1 MRARDGRRIQ
11 QIGFG
16 IGESAV
22 APFQPAVDP
31 RENRRDR
38 KHLERTAHRETFI
51 AAMGD
56 GATAPRIARK
66 NTQPTATA
74 RFNLRKLG
82 RSLTRR
88 CSDETGARCKKRCS
102 LHLSLVR
109 PGRRDVFCDR
119 AEEFRPL
126 PRLRETPMSR
136 FDAEPHPLLRPFVHS
151 YWGFVRDLSQTPTF
165 TVTPDCFIELLF
177 FVDPPEVEES
187 GERRK
192 LSPCTLIP
200 LLSEPLCLVTGGVMR
215 CASVRFHAWAAGI
228 IFPQANHPTQ
238 LWYDVSA
245 MFPDLVPVVID
256 ELRHAAW
263 SEIATAF
270 DATLVRRLADTQSTM
285 QGVGAAQAFLAVPDG
300 TTVVGTGD
308 VAQRQTL
315 SRRQIE
321 RQVRAL
327 TNRSPKQLVC
337 LTRFQFVRD
346 TLWARPQTELDRL
359 ALEAGYADQA
369 HLSRHFRRYAGQ
381 SPSQFKRDSARL
393 RAARSPDVAIVQ
405 DAAFP
410 PG

>member
-1 MRARDGRRIQ
+1 M
-11 QIGFG
+11 
-16 IGESAV
+16 
-22 APFQPAVDP
+22 
-31 RENRRDR
+31 
-38 KHLERTAHRETFI
+38 
-51 AAMGD
+51 
-56 GATAPRIARK
+56 
-66 NTQPTATA
+66 
-74 RFNLRKLG
+74 
-82 RSLTRR
+82 
-88 CSDETGARCKKRCS
+88 
-102 LHLSLVR
+102 
-109 PGRRDVFCDR
+109 
-119 AEEFRPL
+119 
-126 PRLRETPMSR
+126 
-136 FDAEPHPLLRPFVHS
+136 HS

-165 TVTPDCFIELLF
+165 TVTPDCFVELLF
-177 FVDPPEVEES
+177 FAHPPQVDEPS
-187 GERRK
+187 GRRR
-192 LSPCTLIP
+192 LSSCTLIP
-200 LLSEPLCLVTGGVMR
+200 LLSEPLRLVTDGVMR
-215 CASVRFHAWAAGI
+215 CASVRFHAWSAGI
-228 IFPQANHPTQ
+228 IFPEANHPTQ
-238 LWYDVSA
+238 SWYDVSGK
-245 MFPDLVPVVID
+245 FSELVPVTID
-256 ELRHAAW
+256 ALRVDAW
-263 SEIATAF
+263 STIATAF
-270 DATLVRRLADTQSTM
+270 DTTLARMLAGKETAM
-285 QGVGAAQAFLAVPDG
+285 QGVDAAQAFLAVPDG